1 MTDFQSMPHQRMIDW
16 LDEASSFYVRE
27 AADRLA
33 AAAVKMDEIAEQV
46 KVRPGRVEW
55 RGEAEKAFMEWAES
69 LASST
74 RSLSDY
80 SENAAARMRD
90 VAVAISAA
98 QSAIPRYTSHAQ
110 AKENLEAAKKY
121 RNDPDS
127 ATVAS
132 NARASMAEDGADAKA
147 VAAKEEANRQ
157 AAARE
162 MERLSS
168 SYKES
173 GHLMKAFPAP
183 TFPPPPGDFVLVDPQ
198 GQNRNTSQARSY
210 SDGRTDSGVTDSTT
224 TTTTRSQDTRPT
236 PDIGVIPPSGDKT
249 GPTNVVRPEVPVD
262 LGIDNV
268 GTLPPPTTTT
278 PPTTPVSPPP
288 LGRPETGLTPPF
300 VTPPTMGT
308 PPVTGGRGTT
318 PPNGSRGPLG
328 PLGRTGLATP
338 GPLGGGTMPRD
349 GITGGRQVPPNS
361 GRAATGIPRSTVIGN
376 EHGTGTGRT
385 PMGGPGMGGGH
396 MGPGGQNGI
405 SGGRRLAVE
414 TGGVVGGRPQQAG
427 AASARPFTPG
437 GTGLVRGGAPGSA
450 GAAGAGPLG
459 RGGAVPAGTQGAGNR
474 REDSNGERP
483 DYLVEDEETWQQGG
497 RRVAPPV
504 ID

>member
-1 MTDFQSMPHQRMIDW
+1 MTDFQSMPHQRMLDW

-55 RGEAEKAFMEWAES
+55 KGEAEKAFMEWAES
-69 LASST
+69 LSSST
-74 RSLSDY
+74 HSLSDY
-80 SENAAARMRD
+80 SENAAGRMRD
-90 VAVAISAA
+90 VAVAIAAA

-132 NARASMAEDGADAKA
+132 NARSQMAEEGADAKA
-147 VAAKEEANRQ
+147 IAAKEEQNRQ

-173 GHLMKAFPAP
+173 GQLMERYPVPKL
-183 TFPPPPGDFVLVDPQ
+183 PPPPGDFVLVDPQ
-198 GQNRNTSQARSY
+198 GQDRNTSTGRSY
-210 SDGRTDSGVTDSTT
+210 SDGRTDSGVSDSTTT
-224 TTTTRSQDTRPT
+224 TTTTRSQDTRTT
-236 PDIGVIPPSGDKT
+236 PDVGVIPPSGDKT
-249 GPTNVVRPEVPVD
+249 GPVNVIRPEVPVD
-262 LGIDNV
+262 LGIDTV
-268 GTLPPPTTTT
+268 GTLPPPTSTT
-278 PPTTPVSPPP
+278 PPTTPGIPP
-288 LGRPETGLTPPF
+288 LVTRPETGLTPPL
-300 VTPPTMGT
+300 VVPPTLGT
-308 PPVTGGRGTT
+308 PPVTGGTSTT
-318 PPNGSRGPLG
+318 PPPGSRANPGPGGRTGLTNPG
-328 PLGRTGLATP
+328 PLGRTA
-338 GPLGGGTMPRD
+338 MPRD
-349 GITGGRQVPPNS
+349 GISGGRAVTPTT
-361 GRAATGIPRSTVIGN
+361 GRPATGIPRSPVIGT
-376 EHGTGTGRT
+376 ESGTGTGRT
-385 PMGGPGMGGGH
+385 PMGGTGHMGGG
-396 MGPGGQNGI
+396 GVGGQNPI

-414 TGGVVGGRPQQAG
+414 SGGVVGGRPQQPG

-437 GTGLVRGGAPGSA
+437 GSGLVRGGAQG
-450 GAAGAGPLG
+450 GAGAGTAPLG
-459 RGGAVPAGTQGAGNR
+459 RGGVMPAGAHGAGSR

-497 RRVAPPV
+497 RRIAPPV